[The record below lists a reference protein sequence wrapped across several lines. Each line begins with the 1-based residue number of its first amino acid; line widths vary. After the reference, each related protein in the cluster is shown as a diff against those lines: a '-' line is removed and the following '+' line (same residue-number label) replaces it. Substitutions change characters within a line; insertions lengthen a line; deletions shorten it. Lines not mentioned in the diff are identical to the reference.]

1 MEDIMKRRKIIIISS
16 LVIVALA
23 GAAFALSGKFHL
35 ENLGPDDSSYSVK
48 QDDLIELEDY
58 LSTYP
63 VAENTEKSG
72 IIPEN
77 SDNNG
82 DGGIIELINFEE
94 IKVINNSPE
103 YDLKVLLSKNS
114 NGEEFISLEYY
125 YNGVSI
131 SKELSSRQVPEIKG
145 IFDKR
150 AGESADKTGFRV
162 KTACLNTKYSKLYL
176 IIEVAVKQDFVD
188 TSMYVVNLKEFAPK
202 KLFSGTG
209 RYTDIFF
216 SRDFKYLGYS
226 YFDSPA
232 GSACRENSLVNIV
245 RCETD
250 EFVVRDSRNIKG
262 ELIGNIKDLKNIYDL
277 SFVSWDS
284 DTVAKLKMTVNPK
297 DGNKV
302 ESAKKEPKEVLYDIE
317 KNTLLSLDGSL
328 LLEEDKAPEKQETDR
343 QQNESGSVATLKS
356 FYSYLSSEEDY
367 GKGLDLLD
375 SEFTLEIGILQ
386 QFGIEV
392 LTKKD
397 IDLKSAPMYAEM
409 LRLAR
414 LDTIVKEDSTESS
427 STIYY
432 YQVFSLSEAGTELKQ
447 PLIAHLKKI
456 DEKWTI
462 LEIKEDS
469 EAESPFKK

>member
-16 LVIVALA
+16 LVIIALA
-23 GAAFALSGKFHL
+23 GAAFALSSKFRP
-35 ENLGPDDSSYSVK
+35 EKPDLDNSSYSSK
-48 QDDLIELEDY
+48 QDDLTEPKDDV
-58 LSTYP
+58 STYP
-63 VAENTEKSG
+63 VAENTKESD

-77 SDNNG
+77 SENNG
-82 DGGIIELINFEE
+82 DDIIELINFEE
-94 IKVINNSPE
+94 IKVTNNSPE
-103 YDLKVLLSKNS
+103 YDLKVLLCKNS

-125 YNGVSI
+125 YNGVST
-131 SKELSSRQVPEIKG
+131 SKELNSQQVPEIKG
-145 IFDKR
+145 IFDKK
-150 AGESADKTGFRV
+150 AGESAGKIGFRV
-162 KTACLNTKYSKLYL
+162 KTACLNAKYSKLYL
-176 IIEVAVKQDFVD
+176 IIEGAVKQDFVD

-202 KLFSGTG
+202 KLFSGAG
-209 RYTDIFF
+209 RYTDIFIT
-216 SRDFKYLGYS
+216 RDFKHLGYS
-226 YFDSPA
+226 YFDSPT
-232 GSACRENSLVNIV
+232 SSVYQENSLVNIV

-277 SFVSWDS
+277 TFISWNS
-284 DTVAKLKMTVNPK
+284 NTVAKLKMTISPK
-297 DGNKV
+297 GENKA
-302 ESAKKEPKEVLYDIE
+302 ESAKKEPKEVLYDVE
-317 KNTLLSLDGSL
+317 ENTLLNLDGSL
-328 LLEEDKAPEKQETDR
+328 AVEEDKASEKQKVD
-343 QQNESGSVATLKS
+343 QQQDESGSVAILKS
-356 FYSYLSSEEDY
+356 FYSYLSSEKDY

-375 SEFTLEIGILQ
+375 SEFTLELGVLQ

-397 IDLKSAPMYAEM
+397 IDLESAPMYAEM